1 MPLKIGF
8 DAKRYFFNNS
18 GLGNYSRSSIKL
30 LANYFPQDKHVLFT
44 PKIPV
49 DGGLGEVKIIE
60 PTGICKLAPSLWRS
74 YGMAGDIRKSGV
86 DIYHG
91 LSNELPADIRRA
103 GCKSVVTLHDLI
115 FVHMPHLYKPI
126 DRVLYTQKYGR
137 SCRNAD
143 RVIAISKQT
152 KDDLVNIW
160 HIDPDK
166 IDIVYQGCSDIFYT
180 HASETERDVVR
191 NKYSLP
197 KEYVLSV
204 GTIEERKNLLL
215 TVRAMAEGGIDMPLV
230 ACGRH
235 TPYADAIM
243 QYAEKQGIANRI
255 HLLHNV
261 SMADLPAIYQMASV
275 SVYASKYEGF
285 GIPIIES
292 LWSGTPAIT
301 SRGGVFSETGGDACL
316 YVDSS
321 DVGEMTEALRMAI
334 EDNDTRIKMIA
345 RGYEYVKRFSDESVA
360 KALHRVYD
368 F

>member
-44 PKIPV
+44 PKVPV
-49 DGGLGEVKIIE
+49 GGGLGEVKIIE
-60 PTGICKLAPSLWRS
+60 PKGICKLAPSLWRS
-74 YGMAGDIRKSGV
+74 YGMAGDICKSGV

-115 FVHMPHLYKPI
+115 FVHMPHLYKPV

-160 HIDPDK
+160 HINPDK

-191 NKYSLP
+191 NKYLLP
-197 KEYVLSV
+197 KEYILSV

-243 QYAEKQGIANRI
+243 QYAEKHGIANRI

-360 KALHRVYD
+360 KALHRVYE